1 MNQADLHVPQSAL
14 NGIVSVGNFDGVHR
28 GHQQMLKTLREI
40 AAEHSAPAIVV
51 TFDPHPLS
59 LLRPDAPLP
68 RLTTIE
74 RRTALLREYGAD
86 QVVVLPVTKQLLQ
99 MTADDFFHQVLVE
112 QLSAAGIVEGPNFRF
127 GRDRSGDVDR
137 LADLCQSKNIA
148 FRVIQP
154 VDDEGQMIS
163 SSRIRTLLSEGRLCD
178 AVAMTG
184 HAHRISGVVSH
195 GAGRGR
201 QLGFPTAN
209 LENIRVMLPTNGV
222 YAGTANIAGRQYVA
236 AVSIGPNPTF
246 DDNRLKVECYVDG
259 FTGDLYETE
268 LNIDLLSKIRSLCSF
283 TSVEELT
290 QQITTDVKQCR
301 VQIARLEQPIY
312 KICTTAEWQTAVAAG
327 ELIGSEVD
335 IEDGFIHFSTAGQL
349 KETAAK
355 HFCGQTDLMLVEV
368 DPIRLG
374 SALKWEPSRKGD
386 LFPHLYAPLPVDA
399 APKAAPLPWHNDSHQ
414 FPN

>member
-1 MNQADLHVPQSAL
+1 MNQADLHVPQNAL
-14 NGIVSVGNFDGVHR
+14 NGIVTVGNFDGVHR

-40 AAEHSAPAIVV
+40 AAEHSAPAVVV

-74 RRTALLREYGAD
+74 RRTTLLREYGAD
-86 QVVVLPVTKQLLQ
+86 HVVVLPVTKQLLQ
-99 MTADDFFHQVLVE
+99 MTAEAFFDQVLVK

-127 GRDRSGDVDR
+127 GRDRGGDVHH
-137 LADLCQSKNIA
+137 LANLCQGNDVA

-163 SSRIRTLLSEGRLCD
+163 SSRIRNLLSEGRLCD

-184 HAHRISGVVSH
+184 HAHRISGVVSR

-209 LENIRVMLPTNGV
+209 LEDIRVMLPTNGV
-222 YAGTANIAGRQYVA
+222 YAGTADIAGEQYIA

-246 DDNRLKVECYVDG
+246 DDNRLKVECYLDK

-268 LNIDLLSKIRSLCSF
+268 LNIDLLSAIRPLCSF
-283 TSVEELT
+283 TSVEALT
-290 QQITTDVKQCR
+290 QQITTDVEQCH
-301 VQIARLEQPIY
+301 VQIARLTQPIY
-312 KICTTAEWQTAVAAG
+312 KICTKAEWQTAIAAG
-327 ELIGSEVD
+327 EFAGSAADVK
-335 IEDGFIHFSTAGQL
+335 DGFIHFSTAGQL
-349 KETAAK
+349 RETATK
-355 HFCGQTDLMLVEV
+355 HFSGQTDLVLVEV

-386 LFPHLYAPLPVDA
+386 LFPHLYSPLPIDA
-399 APKAAPLPWHNDSHQ
+399 ARTAEPLPWHNNSHQ
-414 FPN
+414 LPA